1 MRLPGREHVAVG
13 SLADSYVAPWRSTTT
28 RPSVWRAMRPR
39 PRSRPPTASCLAVSS
54 DRNPGDRA
62 AGGEVQRSLAGLCG
76 VERRG
81 QTGALRSLGDVP
93 GDLPFGDGAD
103 VAKVTEF
110 FDAVFGDLFGL
121 GRKRPPGKNL
131 RYTLELDFDEAALGC
146 QKTIRFSAQRG
157 LPGLWR
163 HRRRGRAA
171 GLQPMRALRGPR
183 LDTTQG
189 RLSLPPDGTA
199 WPAPVQGRFPRVLR
213 CKACAGTGLGECER
227 ECVVRVPPGSQ
238 AGGTQRVAGEGSPGR
253 RGGPA
258 GDLPCDR
265 KAAVAS
271 LLSPARRSS
280 GGRGAGAHGR
290 GALGTEID
298 VPLLDAPV
306 RMKIPAGTQPGSVFS
321 RARKGLPT
329 PGGGRGDAHVRVQV
343 EVPSACSDEAR
354 RRRCS
359 SWGTCSATMPI
370 LVGAPS
376 RK

>member
-1 MRLPGREHVAVG
+1 MALDYYKTLG
-13 SLADSYVAPWRSTTT
+13 LARNAPAAEIKAAYRK
-28 RPSVWRAMRPR
+28 
-39 PRSRPPTASCLAVSS
+39 LALQFHP

-62 AGGEVQRSLAGLCG
+62 AEERFKEVSQAYAVLSDEDKRA
-76 VERRG
+76 RYDR
-81 QTGALRSLGDVP
+81 LGDVP

-121 GRKRPPGKNL
+121 GRKRAAGQDL

-146 QKTIRFSAQRG
+146 QKTIRFQRSEDCRACG
-157 LPGLWR
+157 GT
-163 HRRRGRAA
+163 GAEGGAA
-171 GLQPMRALRGPR
+171 GLQPCARCAG
-183 LDTTQG
+183 QG
-189 RLSLPPDGTA
+189 WTRHKAGFFTA
-199 WPAPVQGRFPRVLR
+199 RRDCLACAGSGQIPRVR

-258 GDLPCDR
+258 GDLHVIVRPRTHPFYRQQGDHLEVEVPVR
-265 KAAVAS
+265 MDEA
-271 LLSPARRSS
+271 
-280 GGRGAGAHGR
+280 
-290 GALGTEID
+290 ALGTEID

-306 RMKIPAGTQPGSVFS
+306 RMKIPAGTQPGSVF
-321 RARKGLPT
+321 RVRGKGLPT

-354 RRRCS
+354 AALLKLGALLGDDAYPRRRAFQEMMAAI
-359 SWGTCSATMPI
+359 GRRE
-370 LVGAPS
+370 GG
-376 RK
+376 